1 MGIQPICKT
10 WPNIDLLKA
19 AIDLKIEHQGH
30 QDLDFW
36 PLSMCTHNPIL
47 KALTEIL
54 FWMIMSSRK
63 SQSRLF
69 KIK

>member
-54 FWMIMSSRK
+54 F
-63 SQSRLF
+63 
-69 KIK
+69 